1 MRWNDPEGPDSW
13 TAYFF
18 LGLSCMTGVA
28 IGWAGVNAQSY
39 LTATSF
45 MVLGNVNKFIVIGV
59 GMFFMHESSTWQAIV
74 GCFIAISG
82 GALYGLARN
91 RLNERIAFDR
101 VQAERDAQKARYR
114 PILQFRSGVSDGW

>member
-1 MRWNDPEGPDSW
+1 
-13 TAYFF
+13 
-18 LGLSCMTGVA
+18 
-28 IGWAGVNAQSY
+28 
-39 LTATSF
+39 

-59 GMFFMHESSTWQAIV
+59 GMFFMHESSAWQAIV

-101 VQAERDAQKARYR
+101 VQAERDAQKAK
-114 PILQFRSGVSDGW
+114 V